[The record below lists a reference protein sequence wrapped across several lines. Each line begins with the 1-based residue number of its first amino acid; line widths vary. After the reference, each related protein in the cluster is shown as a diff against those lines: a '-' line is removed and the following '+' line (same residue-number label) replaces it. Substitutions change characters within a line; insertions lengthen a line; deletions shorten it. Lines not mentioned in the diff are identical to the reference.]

1 MVNGYWLMINGEWL
15 LVIGAVKLGD
25 GNIINKP
32 ISTSTG
38 QSTISINP
46 EVQRLKK
53 IRFEI
58 NEDN

>member
-25 GNIINKP
+25 GNIIKKP

-38 QSTISINP
+38 QSTISINL
-46 EVQRLKK
+46 EGQRLKK

-58 NEDN
+58 NEYN